1 LNPQDQFFM
10 NSFNALNPLL
20 FGALGLL
27 VGLWHFGSLRWLTQ
41 RLVSASGPG
50 WTVFLLLQM
59 VRIGVL
65 VVAGLFAVRHGAWP
79 LLALALGVLAARA
92 LWLLRVRRAGASET

>member
-1 LNPQDQFFM
+1 
-10 NSFNALNPLL
+10 
-20 FGALGLL
+20 
-27 VGLWHFGSLRWLTQ
+27 
-41 RLVSASGPG
+41 
-50 WTVFLLLQM
+50 